1 MNNDLLKTIFGFLG
15 FILGLI
21 FGISPYTYFKK
32 IQLHEINLPDIP
44 LLMLIFN
51 YLNNQLWL
59 AYGILLKEFIMIF
72 GNIINLIINIV
83 FIIWYIYYYVDKQN
97 KKCSYYSGILILIS
111 IFLFLILVNLFPEKL
126 LGKSAMIF
134 NILMFFGPCQNIFK
148 VIKTGNYKLLSILSS
163 SIGFVMSFCWVLY
176 GVFIKNI
183 NSIIPNL
190 FGVILCLI
198 QILFYLIY
206 KYKISE
212 DKKYIFSN
220 KNNNTEIEVKIEN
233 NNNNNND
240 NEESYDKKENSNKIE
255 IINDEK

>member
-1 MNNDLLKTIFGFLG
+1 MNNDLLKTIFGMLG
-15 FILGLI
+15 FFLGLI

-44 LLMLIFN
+44 LSMLIFN
-51 YLNNQLWL
+51 YSNNQLWL

-72 GNIINLIINIV
+72 GNIINLIIDII
-83 FIIWYIYYYVDKQN
+83 FLIWYIYYYVDKKN
-97 KKCSYYSGILILIS
+97 KKCSYYSGILLLIT
-111 IFLFLILVNLFPEKL
+111 IFLFFILVNFFPEKL

-163 SIGFVMSFCWVLY
+163 SIGFIMSFCWVLY
-176 GVFIKNI
+176 GVFINNI

-198 QILFYLIY
+198 QMLFYLIY
-206 KYKISE
+206 KYKTSE

-233 NNNNNND
+233 NNNNND
-240 NEESYDKKENSNKIE
+240 NEESYDKKENTNKIE